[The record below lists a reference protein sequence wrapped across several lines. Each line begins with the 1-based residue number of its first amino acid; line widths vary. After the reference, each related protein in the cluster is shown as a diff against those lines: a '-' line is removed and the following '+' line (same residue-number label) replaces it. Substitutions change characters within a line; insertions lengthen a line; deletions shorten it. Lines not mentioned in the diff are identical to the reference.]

1 MQNSTLFLKQ
11 QTGQHLEERH
21 SIKKDRQMRILEHY
35 LEVKNKETKKKHKK
49 NKKQKTKN
57 QKRQENYIVK

>member
-35 LEVKNKETKKKHKK
+35 LEVKNKETKKNHKKKTK
-49 NKKQKTKN
+49 NKKQRTK
-57 QKRQENYIVK
+57 KDKKIT